1 MDRLLYNKSPDHISK
16 KSELL
21 HFLYIQLLFLP
32 DIKIEITISTNT
44 MKIKAF
50 FLYISIL
57 ITWVSCKQIPVQS
70 ATGSPPPNWLGK
82 SYKNVI
88 MIEDEHMVKLGENY
102 LVDIPV
108 QEKPDSVYV
117 FFLNADIPVERLKKP
132 NSFYPFINEF
142 ILIVP
147 DRKYYKIIAEEASKQ
162 GIIIEPLVTNNYYHI
177 TRNGGEVKT
186 DSTHISGNGHP
197 QIIYAEPEVPKDMLQ
212 VYYTDSYGSVCCPR
226 DPKWDSKQDDASFI
240 KEYEQNKKVK
250 IGDTYSQN
258 NGKEGEHSIYYTL
271 SGLTSLQRLNFI
283 LEKDYQRIVNKETK
297 DIQFSARIFTPHFVK
312 IEKDGFRKMTKIN

>member
-1 MDRLLYNKSPDHISK
+1 
-16 KSELL
+16 
-21 HFLYIQLLFLP
+21 
-32 DIKIEITISTNT
+32 
-44 MKIKAF
+44 
-50 FLYISIL
+50 
-57 ITWVSCKQIPVQS
+57 
-70 ATGSPPPNWLGK
+70 
-82 SYKNVI
+82 

-102 LVDIPV
+102 LVDIPI

-186 DSTHISGNGHP
+186 DSIHISGNRHP
-197 QIIYAEPEVPKDMLQ
+197 QTIYAEPEVLKDMLQ

-250 IGDTYSQN
+250 IKDTYSQN
-258 NGKEGEHSIYYTL
+258 NGKEGEHATYYTL

>member
-1 MDRLLYNKSPDHISK
+1 
-16 KSELL
+16 
-21 HFLYIQLLFLP
+21 
-32 DIKIEITISTNT
+32 
-44 MKIKAF
+44 MKIKVF
-50 FLYISIL
+50 FLYIFIL
-57 ITWVSCKQIPVQS
+57 ITCVSCKQMPAQS
-70 ATGSPPPNWLGK
+70 ATVSPPPNWLAK

-88 MIEDEHMVKLGENY
+88 MIEGEDMVKLGENY

-147 DRKYYKIIAEEASKQ
+147 DRKYYKIIAEEAYKQ

-186 DSTHISGNGHP
+186 DSTHISGNGQP
-197 QIIYAEPEVPKDMLQ
+197 QISYAEPEVPKDMLQ

-250 IGDTYSQN
+250 IRDTYSQN
-258 NGKEGEHSIYYTL
+258 NGKEGEHAVYYTL
-271 SGLTSLQRLNFI
+271 SGLTSLQRLGFI
-283 LEKDYQRIVNKETK
+283 LEKESQRIKNRETK
-297 DIQFSARIFTPHFVK
+297 DIQFSAQLFTPHLVK
-312 IEKDGFRKMTKIN
+312 IEKEGFRKMTKLN